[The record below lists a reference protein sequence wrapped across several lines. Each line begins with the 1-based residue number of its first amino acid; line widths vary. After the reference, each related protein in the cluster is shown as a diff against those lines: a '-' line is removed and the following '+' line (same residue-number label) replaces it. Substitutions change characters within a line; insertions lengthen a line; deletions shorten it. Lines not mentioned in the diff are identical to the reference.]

1 MEELKSV
8 VINIEMNKDM
18 DDIYRY
24 MYLGISRSLFQ
35 SGAAVAATSEE
46 TNLCM
51 KS

>member
-18 DDIYRY
+18 DDICI
-24 MYLGISRSLFQ
+24 LVSRSLFQ